1 VLGVAT
7 TQWYRDG
14 QVEEVGVVLVKYLR
28 NKVNCNKL
36 YVIYNLDNIE
46 NYRKVI
52 INGFLEID
60 SEVQMVCNY
69 ESNLT
74 SNVYITDGK
83 STMKVVNLQEPD
95 ETVFS
100 DPTKYDITP
109 GCVLL
114 PPRFLSTI
122 AGTLPAG
129 SIQYCYQL
137 FDLRGRETTTAALS
151 EMIPITDTASYGSS
165 DKIKGNKK
173 GTITN
178 QGCKISITFM
188 NDGRFNKAR
197 LYSIIYHS
205 ATEVPS
211 IYILNEVDV
220 PYTTEYE
227 FNTFEYSDTGG
238 AYLSQITVEE
248 FNDMV
253 PNEFIPQ
260 ALAKLDNRLFAA
272 NLQEVTWDVDYDARA
287 YRCNAS
293 GSIVLDSS
301 TGDTITGTLGS
312 DGYIRKSGSIIQVP
326 EYHDCI
332 NPYNTDL
339 FDENGKYYVYGYDS
353 SGNLTLGGKGPN
365 VSYQFIYVNI
375 GLSNT
380 VAGSEYN
387 DELNYTGSIGIQY
400 GNGLNVYTYYMNGSS
415 ASTDYYSTQPE
426 NSIANYSSPFTCA
439 KYLGYMRD
447 EIYRF
452 GIIFYSKKNI
462 PSPVHWIADI
472 RMPGA
477 QLATSSDSYIYP
489 FHYGQNN
496 KELGAKALG
505 IRFTVNNIPD
515 DAVAY
520 EIVRCNRTASDKTII
535 TQGILSSLV
544 KFDTWG
550 KNTNNYGSLDIRPQG
565 FFNLQP
571 AMRVVRDHGS
581 DGANWDT
588 LTMDTS
594 YYELVSPEICIS
606 RDNAVDSISNGKI
619 TYVNSVQSK
628 VTSGNTSGGYGCF
641 KPTTIYSVAVEDTG
655 VTNDNFYGTLQSYSK
670 DNNYYY
676 CFGVGPDSKHKHLS
690 GTYNSKYYGGCAIYK
705 YYGNLER
712 THTFSAVTIKDA
724 AISNDIP
731 YATNIEDAKQYAQ
744 FIGNK
749 AYVNQS
755 TGGYWFY
762 GNHGYNMILQV
773 NSNLTYD

>member
-1 VLGVAT
+1 
-7 TQWYRDG
+7 
-14 QVEEVGVVLVKYLR
+14 
-28 NKVNCNKL
+28 
-36 YVIYNLDNIE
+36 
-46 NYRKVI
+46 
-52 INGFLEID
+52 
-60 SEVQMVCNY
+60 
-69 ESNLT
+69 
-74 SNVYITDGK
+74 
-83 STMKVVNLQEPD
+83 
-95 ETVFS
+95 
-100 DPTKYDITP
+100 
-109 GCVLL
+109 
-114 PPRFLSTI
+114 
-122 AGTLPAG
+122 
-129 SIQYCYQL
+129 
-137 FDLRGRETTTAALS
+137 
-151 EMIPITDTASYGSS
+151 
-165 DKIKGNKK
+165 
-173 GTITN
+173 
-178 QGCKISITFM
+178 
-188 NDGRFNKAR
+188 
-197 LYSIIYHS
+197 
-205 ATEVPS
+205 
-211 IYILNEVDV
+211 
-220 PYTTEYE
+220 
-227 FNTFEYSDTGG
+227 
-238 AYLSQITVEE
+238 
-248 FNDMV
+248 
-253 PNEFIPQ
+253 
-260 ALAKLDNRLFAA
+260 
-272 NLQEVTWDVDYDARA
+272 
-287 YRCNAS
+287 
-293 GSIVLDSS
+293 
-301 TGDTITGTLGS
+301 
-312 DGYIRKSGSIIQVP
+312 
-326 EYHDCI
+326 
-332 NPYNTDL
+332 
-339 FDENGKYYVYGYDS
+339 
-353 SGNLTLGGKGPN
+353 
-365 VSYQFIYVNI
+365 
-375 GLSNT
+375 
-380 VAGSEYN
+380 
-387 DELNYTGSIGIQY
+387 
-400 GNGLNVYTYYMNGSS
+400 
-415 ASTDYYSTQPE
+415 
-426 NSIANYSSPFTCA
+426 
-439 KYLGYMRD
+439 MRD

-472 RMPGA
+472 RMPGT

-489 FHYGQNN
+489 FHYGQNS

-641 KPTTIYSVAVEDTG
+641 KPTTIYNVAVEDNG
-655 VTNDNFYGTLQSYSK
+655 VTNDNFYGTLQSYSNDK
-670 DNNYYY
+670 NYYY
-676 CFGVGPDSKHKHLS
+676 CFGVGPDSNHKHLS